1 MLLGGLI
8 RRFLVSYFEEVDEI
22 GFICS
27 AFLLCIGAS
36 PFCIRQL
43 VD

>member
-1 MLLGGLI
+1 MLLRHLI
-8 RRFLVSYFEEVDEI
+8 RRSLVSDFEEVDEF

-36 PFCIRQL
+36 PFC
-43 VD
+43 VCVCVS